1 MRVFGDNLLVEL
13 KKSEWA
19 TADEQGEMDDPR
31 AGSGVVVGIPEAQDI
46 LYFGSFNWAFDDSV
60 FNDAMRSEM
69 LTVMNRLQ
77 GKTVYFEK
85 RADHGMTIDHDGKTY
100 AVIKLSK
107 VIGVQ
112 E

>member
-1 MRVFGDNLLVEL
+1 MRVFGDNLLVEI

-31 AGSGVVVGIPEAQDI
+31 AGSGLVVAIPDAQDI
-46 LYFGSFNWAFDDSV
+46 LYFGSFNWAFDQSA
-60 FNDAMRSEM
+60 FNDRMRDDM
-69 LTVMNRLQ
+69 LQVMERLF

-85 RADHGMTIDHDGKTY
+85 RADHGMTIEADGKTY

-107 VIGVQ
+107 IIGVV